1 MTVYTTNLI
10 FFMVIISLIIV
21 TFSVIITREK
31 NKEVKTKIVKKRR
44 SSKDAKGNL
53 LGGSLAQKFEK
64 NADVSKRFK
73 IETMCM
79 QAGMDLTYGE
89 YKFICT
95 ACAIAF
101 PFVILVVLRN
111 IPLALVMALIGYVAP
126 AQYIKTVANKRVK
139 KMEEQCGSFIR
150 IVLERYKTSK
160 DMSSA
165 ITNSLHDFFGCEPFY
180 ENLRQCVYDIQ
191 IGLPCEEALENLARR
206 CGNKFLARF
215 SDYYK
220 ITGNL
225 ATHESK
231 YELLHNAF
239 VQYEEDRE
247 LKQLLK
253 KEISG
258 PVSESYIM
266 VVATPAFMCWQAV
279 ANPDYLDF
287 MLNTTTGQVG
297 LAVILVVILLCIIF
311 INAKIAAPID

>member
-1 MTVYTTNLI
+1 MTIYSTNLAFFLIIATLVII
-10 FFMVIISLIIV
+10 FFAVLMNL
-21 TFSVIITREK
+21 EK
-31 NKEVKTKIVKKRR
+31 KEDKTKIIKKRR
-44 SSKDAKGNL
+44 SSKDMKGSL
-53 LGGSLAQKFEK
+53 IGGSLSQKFEK
-64 NADVSKRFK
+64 NADISKKFK
-73 IETMCM
+73 IETLCM
-79 QAGMDLTYGE
+79 QAGVDLTYGE

-95 ACAIAF
+95 CCAIAV
-101 PFVILVVLRN
+101 PLVILIFMHN
-111 IPLALVMALIGYVAP
+111 FFLALIMILLGYLLPGQYLKTMA
-126 AQYIKTVANKRVK
+126 NRRVK
-139 KMEEQCGSFIR
+139 KMEEQCGSFLR

-160 DMSSA
+160 DMASS
-165 ITNSLHDFFGCEPFY
+165 IQNSLHDFFGCDPFY
-180 ENLRQCVYDIQ
+180 ENLRQCVIDIQ
-191 IGLPCEEALENLARR
+191 LGVPCEEALENLARR

-220 ITGNL
+220 ITSNL

-231 YELLHNAF
+231 YELLYQAF

-247 LKQLLK
+247 LKQTLK

-287 MLNTTTGQVG
+287 MLNTTTGQIG
-297 LAVILVVILLCIIF
+297 LAVIFVVVLLCIIF

>member
-1 MTVYTTNLI
+1 MTIYSTNLAFFLIIATLVII
-10 FFMVIISLIIV
+10 FFAVLMNL
-21 TFSVIITREK
+21 EK
-31 NKEVKTKIVKKRR
+31 KEDKTKIIKKRR
-44 SSKDAKGNL
+44 SSKDMKGSL
-53 LGGSLAQKFEK
+53 IGGSLSQKFEK
-64 NADVSKRFK
+64 NADISKKFK
-73 IETMCM
+73 IETLCM
-79 QAGMDLTYGE
+79 QAGVDLTYGE

-95 ACAIAF
+95 CCAIAV
-101 PFVILVVLRN
+101 PLVILIFMHN
-111 IPLALVMALIGYVAP
+111 FFLALIMILLGYLLP
-126 AQYIKTVANKRVK
+126 GQYLKTMANKRVK
-139 KMEEQCGSFIR
+139 KMEEQCGSFLR

-160 DMSSA
+160 DMASS
-165 ITNSLHDFFGCEPFY
+165 IQNSLHDFFGCDPFY
-180 ENLRQCVYDIQ
+180 GNLRQCVIDIQ
-191 IGLPCEEALENLARR
+191 LGVPCEEALENLARR

-220 ITGNL
+220 ITSNL

-231 YELLHNAF
+231 YELLYQAF

-247 LKQLLK
+247 LKQTLK

-287 MLNTTTGQVG
+287 MLNTTTGQIG
-297 LAVILVVILLCIIF
+297 LAVIFVVVLLCIIF

>member
-1 MTVYTTNLI
+1 MTVYSVNLAFFLVIASFIII
-10 FFMVIISLIIV
+10 FFAILMNL
-21 TFSVIITREK
+21 EK
-31 NKEVKTKIVKKRR
+31 KENKTKIVKKRR
-44 SSKDAKGNL
+44 SSKDMKGNL
-53 LGGSLAQKFEK
+53 IGGSLSQKFEK
-64 NADVSKRFK
+64 NADISKKFK
-73 IETMCM
+73 VETLCL
-79 QAGMDLTYGE
+79 QAGVDLTYGE

-95 ACAIAF
+95 CCAIA
-101 PFVILVVLRN
+101 
-111 IPLALVMALIGYVAP
+111 IPLIVLIFMHNFFLALIMILLGYLLP
-126 AQYIKTVANKRVK
+126 GQYLKTMANKRVK
-139 KMEEQCGSFIR
+139 KMEDQCGSFLR

-160 DMSSA
+160 DMASS
-165 ITNSLHDFFGCEPFY
+165 IENSLHDFFGCDPFY
-180 ENLRQCVYDIQ
+180 ENLRQCVIDIQ
-191 IGLPCEEALENLARR
+191 LGVPCEEALENLARR

-220 ITGNL
+220 ITSNL

-231 YELLHNAF
+231 YELLYQAF

-247 LKQLLK
+247 LKQTLK

-297 LAVILVVILLCIIF
+297 LAVIFVVVLLCIIF
-311 INAKIAAPID
+311 INAKIAAPIE

>member
-1 MTVYTTNLI
+1 MTIYSTNLAFFLIIATLVII
-10 FFMVIISLIIV
+10 FFAVLMNL
-21 TFSVIITREK
+21 EK
-31 NKEVKTKIVKKRR
+31 KEDKTKIIKKRR
-44 SSKDAKGNL
+44 SSKDMKGSL
-53 LGGSLAQKFEK
+53 IGGSLSQKFEK
-64 NADVSKRFK
+64 NADISKKFK
-73 IETMCM
+73 IETLCM
-79 QAGMDLTYGE
+79 QAGVDLTYGE

-95 ACAIAF
+95 CCAIAI
-101 PFVILVVLRN
+101 PLVILIFMHN
-111 IPLALVMALIGYVAP
+111 FFLALIMILLGYLLPGQYLKTMA
-126 AQYIKTVANKRVK
+126 NRRVK
-139 KMEEQCGSFIR
+139 KMEEQCGSFLR

-160 DMSSA
+160 DMASS
-165 ITNSLHDFFGCEPFY
+165 IQNSLHDFFGCDPFY
-180 ENLRQCVYDIQ
+180 ENLRQCVIDIQ
-191 IGLPCEEALENLARR
+191 LGVPCEEALENLARR

-220 ITGNL
+220 ITSNL

-231 YELLHNAF
+231 YELLYQAF

-247 LKQLLK
+247 LKQTLK

-287 MLNTTTGQVG
+287 MLNTTTGQIG
-297 LAVILVVILLCIIF
+297 LTVIFVVVLLCIIF

>member
-1 MTVYTTNLI
+1 MTIYSTNLAFFLIITTLVII
-10 FFMVIISLIIV
+10 FFAVLMNL
-21 TFSVIITREK
+21 EK
-31 NKEVKTKIVKKRR
+31 KEDKTKIIKKRR
-44 SSKDAKGNL
+44 SSKDMKGSL
-53 LGGSLAQKFEK
+53 IGGSLSQKFEK
-64 NADVSKRFK
+64 NADISKKFK
-73 IETMCM
+73 IETLCM
-79 QAGMDLTYGE
+79 QAGVDLTYGE

-95 ACAIAF
+95 CCAIAI
-101 PFVILVVLRN
+101 PLVILIFMHN
-111 IPLALVMALIGYVAP
+111 FFLALIMILLGYLLPGQYLKTMA
-126 AQYIKTVANKRVK
+126 NRRVK
-139 KMEEQCGSFIR
+139 KMEEQCGSFLR

-160 DMSSA
+160 DMASS
-165 ITNSLHDFFGCEPFY
+165 IQNSLHDFFGCDPFY
-180 ENLRQCVYDIQ
+180 ENLRQCVIDIQ
-191 IGLPCEEALENLARR
+191 LGVPCEEALENLARR

-220 ITGNL
+220 ITSNL

-231 YELLHNAF
+231 YELLYQAF

-247 LKQLLK
+247 LKQTLK

-287 MLNTTTGQVG
+287 MLNTTTGQIG
-297 LAVILVVILLCIIF
+297 LAVIFVVVLLCIIF

>member
-1 MTVYTTNLI
+1 MTIYSTNLA
-10 FFMVIISLIIV
+10 FFIVIAALVIIAF
-21 TFSVIITREK
+21 TVIMNLSK
-31 NKEVKTKIVKKRR
+31 KEEKTKVVKKRR
-44 SSKDAKGNL
+44 SSKDMKGNL
-53 LGGSLAQKFEK
+53 IGGSLSQKFEK
-64 NADVSKRFK
+64 NADVSKKFK
-73 IETMCM
+73 AETLCL
-79 QAGMDLTYGE
+79 QAGLDLTYGE

-95 ACAIAF
+95 CCAIA
-101 PFVILVVLRN
+101 
-111 IPLALVMALIGYVAP
+111 IPLIIMLFMHNIFLALIMIFIGYMLP
-126 AQYIKTVANKRVK
+126 GQYIKTMANKRVK
-139 KMEEQCGSFIR
+139 KMEEQCGSFLR

-160 DMSSA
+160 DMASS
-165 ITNSLHDFFGCEPFY
+165 IQNSLHDFFGCDPFY
-180 ENLRQCVYDIQ
+180 ENLRQCVIDIQ
-191 IGLPCEEALENLARR
+191 LGVPCEEALENLARR

-231 YELLHNAF
+231 YELLYQAF
-239 VQYEEDRE
+239 LQYEEDRE

-287 MLNTTTGQVG
+287 MLNTTTGQIG
-297 LAVILVVILLCIIF
+297 LAVIFVVVLLCVIF
-311 INAKIAAPID
+311 INAKIAAPIE

>member
-1 MTVYTTNLI
+1 MTIYSTNLAFFLIIATLVII
-10 FFMVIISLIIV
+10 FFAVLMNL
-21 TFSVIITREK
+21 EK
-31 NKEVKTKIVKKRR
+31 KEDKTKIIKKRR
-44 SSKDAKGNL
+44 SSKDMKGSL
-53 LGGSLAQKFEK
+53 IGGSLSQKFEK
-64 NADVSKRFK
+64 NADISKKFK
-73 IETMCM
+73 IETLCM
-79 QAGMDLTYGE
+79 QAGVDLTYGE

-95 ACAIAF
+95 CCAIAI
-101 PFVILVVLRN
+101 PLVILIFMHN
-111 IPLALVMALIGYVAP
+111 FFLALIMILLGYLLPGQYLKTMA
-126 AQYIKTVANKRVK
+126 NRRVK
-139 KMEEQCGSFIR
+139 KMEEQCGSFLR

-160 DMSSA
+160 DMASS
-165 ITNSLHDFFGCEPFY
+165 IQNSLHDFFGCDPFY
-180 ENLRQCVYDIQ
+180 ENLRQCVIDIQ
-191 IGLPCEEALENLARR
+191 LGVPCEEALENLARR

-220 ITGNL
+220 ITSNL

-231 YELLHNAF
+231 YELLYQAF

-247 LKQLLK
+247 LKQTLK

-287 MLNTTTGQVG
+287 MLNTTTGQIG
-297 LAVILVVILLCIIF
+297 LAVIFVVVLLCIIF

>member
-1 MTVYTTNLI
+1 MTIYSTNLAFFLIIATLVII
-10 FFMVIISLIIV
+10 FFAVLMNL
-21 TFSVIITREK
+21 EK
-31 NKEVKTKIVKKRR
+31 KEDKTKIIKKRR
-44 SSKDAKGNL
+44 SSKDMKGSL
-53 LGGSLAQKFEK
+53 IGGSLSQKFEK
-64 NADVSKRFK
+64 NADISKKFK
-73 IETMCM
+73 IETLCM
-79 QAGMDLTYGE
+79 QAGVDLTYGE

-95 ACAIAF
+95 CCAIAV
-101 PFVILVVLRN
+101 PLVILIFMHN
-111 IPLALVMALIGYVAP
+111 FFLALIMILLGYLLPGQYLKTMA
-126 AQYIKTVANKRVK
+126 NRRVK
-139 KMEEQCGSFIR
+139 KMEEQCGSFLR

-160 DMSSA
+160 DMASS
-165 ITNSLHDFFGCEPFY
+165 IQNSLHDFFGCDPFY
-180 ENLRQCVYDIQ
+180 GNLRQCVIDIQ
-191 IGLPCEEALENLARR
+191 LGVPCEEALENLARR

-220 ITGNL
+220 ITSNL

-231 YELLHNAF
+231 YELLYQAF

-247 LKQLLK
+247 LKQTLK

-287 MLNTTTGQVG
+287 MLNTTTGQIG
-297 LAVILVVILLCIIF
+297 LAVIFVVVLLCIIF

>member
-1 MTVYTTNLI
+1 MTIYSTNLAFFLIIATLVII
-10 FFMVIISLIIV
+10 FFAVLMNL
-21 TFSVIITREK
+21 EK
-31 NKEVKTKIVKKRR
+31 KEDKTKIIKKRR
-44 SSKDAKGNL
+44 SSKDMKGSL
-53 LGGSLAQKFEK
+53 IGGSLSQKFEK
-64 NADVSKRFK
+64 NADISKKFK
-73 IETMCM
+73 IETLCM
-79 QAGMDLTYGE
+79 QAGVDLTYGE

-95 ACAIAF
+95 CCAIAV
-101 PFVILVVLRN
+101 PLVILIFMHN
-111 IPLALVMALIGYVAP
+111 FFLALIMILLGYLLP
-126 AQYIKTVANKRVK
+126 GQYLKTMANKRVK
-139 KMEEQCGSFIR
+139 KMEEQCGSFLR

-160 DMSSA
+160 DMASS
-165 ITNSLHDFFGCEPFY
+165 IQNSLHDFFGCDPFY
-180 ENLRQCVYDIQ
+180 ENLRQCVIDIQ
-191 IGLPCEEALENLARR
+191 LGVPCEEALENLARR

-220 ITGNL
+220 ITSNL

-231 YELLHNAF
+231 YELLYQAF

-247 LKQLLK
+247 LKQTLK

-287 MLNTTTGQVG
+287 MLNTTTGQIG
-297 LAVILVVILLCIIF
+297 LAVIFVVVLLCIIF

>member
-1 MTVYTTNLI
+1 MTIYSTNLAFFLILATLVII
-10 FFMVIISLIIV
+10 FFAVLMNL
-21 TFSVIITREK
+21 EK
-31 NKEVKTKIVKKRR
+31 KEDKTKIIKKRR
-44 SSKDAKGNL
+44 SSKDMKGSL
-53 LGGSLAQKFEK
+53 IGGSLSQKFEK
-64 NADVSKRFK
+64 NADISKKFK
-73 IETMCM
+73 IETLCM
-79 QAGMDLTYGE
+79 QAGVDLTYGE

-95 ACAIAF
+95 CCAIAV
-101 PFVILVVLRN
+101 PLVILIFMHN
-111 IPLALVMALIGYVAP
+111 FFLALIMILLGYLLP
-126 AQYIKTVANKRVK
+126 GQYLKTMANKRVK
-139 KMEEQCGSFIR
+139 KMEEQCGSFLR

-160 DMSSA
+160 DMASS
-165 ITNSLHDFFGCEPFY
+165 IQNSLHDFFGCDPFY
-180 ENLRQCVYDIQ
+180 GNLRQCVIDIQ
-191 IGLPCEEALENLARR
+191 LGVPCEEALENLARR

-220 ITGNL
+220 ITSNL

-231 YELLHNAF
+231 YELLYQAF

-247 LKQLLK
+247 LKQTLK

-287 MLNTTTGQVG
+287 MLNTTTGQIG
-297 LAVILVVILLCIIF
+297 LAVIFVVVLLCIIF